1 MQKKEKT
8 NMSYIRDD
16 KGKMIG
22 SIKTEG
28 NKTTARDFSG
38 KMVATYN
45 SNTNT
50 TWDIKN
56 NKTLRGNQALRF
68 IK

>member
-1 MQKKEKT
+1 
-8 NMSYIRDD
+8 MSYIRDD
-16 KGKMIG
+16 KGKMLG

-38 KMVATYN
+38 KIVATYN
-45 SNTNT
+45 SNTNRT
-50 TWDIKN
+50 VDWKS
-56 NKTLRGNQALRF
+56 NKTMVGNQAIRF

>member
-1 MQKKEKT
+1 
-8 NMSYIRDD
+8 MSYIRDD
-16 KGKMIG
+16 KGKMLG

-28 NKTTARDFSG
+28 NRTVARNFSG

-50 TWDIKN
+50 TLDVN
-56 NKTLRGNQALRF
+56 GNKTLRGNQTMRF

>member
-1 MQKKEKT
+1 
-8 NMSYIRDD
+8 MSNYIKDD
-16 KGKMIG
+16 KGRMIG

-56 NKTLRGNQALRF
+56 NKTIKGNVAIMML
-68 IK
+68 KK

>member
-1 MQKKEKT
+1 
-8 NMSYIRDD
+8 MSNWIRDD
-16 KGKMIG
+16 RGRMIG

-38 KMVATYN
+38 KIVSTYN

-50 TWDIKN
+50 TYDVKG
-56 NKTLRGNQALRF
+56 NKVMHGNQTMRF